1 MTVALSL
8 LLTALLLAVLAAWII
23 RRSNP
28 AAAVDPLPAIAR
40 RPLPQD
46 CEVGRQLQMAS
57 AEGSA
62 GSGTARG
69 AGGAGG
75 GGGDNP
81 SKRKKPS
88 PPSRRTFLRW
98 SMGVGWL
105 GVLGGFGAASL
116 AYLWPDLRGGFGAE
130 LDAGD
135 VEEIL
140 SSIESEQAP
149 YEFSAGRTY
158 LVKYDPEQDTEGEY
172 TEITNDGQAPVLALF
187 WTCVHLGC
195 KVPWCDSSQWLECGC
210 HGSKYNR
217 WGEYQ
222 DGPAPRGLDRFNVR
236 VADGR
241 VMVDTSEIVT
251 GPPRAV
257 DVLQQEPE
265 GPNCT

>member
-1 MTVALSL
+1 MLTVAL
-8 LLTALLLAVLAAWII
+8 ALLVATVLLAALAAWVI

-57 AEGSA
+57 AAGSA
-62 GSGTARG
+62 GAGTARA
-69 AGGAGG
+69 AGSGG
-75 GGGDNP
+75 GGGNP
-81 SKRKKPS
+81 SKAKKPS
-88 PPSRRTFLRW
+88 PPSRRAFLRW
-98 SMGVGWL
+98 SMGIGWL

-130 LDAGD
+130 LDAGSLD
-135 VEEIL
+135 EVLEFID
-140 SSIESEQAP
+140 SEQAP

-158 LVKYDPEQDTEGEY
+158 LVKYDAENDPDGEY
-172 TEITNDGQAPVLALF
+172 AEITNEGQAPVMALF

-195 KVPWCDSSQWLECGC
+195 KVPWCQSSQWLECGC

-217 WGEYQ
+217 WGEYK
-222 DGPAPRGLDRFNVR
+222 DGPAPRGLDRFPVR
-236 VADGR
+236 VADGQ
-241 VMVDTSEIVT
+241 VLVDTSEIVT

-257 DVLQQEPE
+257 DVLQQDPA